1 MWDDGVPIHL
11 TREMQDGAI
20 VDIGRPESVGLERS
34 AGVDVAENPELSD
47 EEIEEID
54 LQYEEEYPRPQP
66 QQQRESKSRLGG
78 KGQRKG
84 GGKKGGKG
92 SMHGFHRQFSAYGGG
107 Q

>member
-1 MWDDGVPIHL
+1 
-11 TREMQDGAI
+11 
-20 VDIGRPESVGLERS
+20 
-34 AGVDVAENPELSD
+34 VAENPELSD

-66 QQQRESKSRLGG
+66 QQQRESKSRLGD